1 MFNDLFS
8 TFYQSQQG
16 QNAWNV
22 LQQRGY
28 SPAQAQQIFGSALP
42 AAAEALTRAGQS
54 SQEPALGV
62 FDLFGGHSGAEFLT
76 GAIGGLLRG
85 DGFVGSLEDGA
96 MGMVG
101 GHIAEVLAQ
110 RLGMNQRLAGE
121 VAALVTP
128 FIVHYAYERLSSHPA
143 VVQQYGQS
151 PYYR

>member
-1 MFNDLFS
+1 LFNDMLNAF
-8 TFYQSQQG
+8 FQSQQG
-16 QNAWNV
+16 QNAFGV

-28 SPAQAQQIFGSALP
+28 NPAQAQQILGSAVP
-42 AAAEALTRAGQS
+42 AAAEAMARA
-54 SQEPALGV
+54 SQGNQQPALGI
-62 FDLFGGHSGAEFLT
+62 FDIFGGHAGAEFLT

-85 DGFVGSLEDGA
+85 DGLVGSLEDGA

-110 RLGMNQRLAGE
+110 RLGMNQRMAGE

-128 FIVHYAYERLSSHPA
+128 FIVHYAHERLSGHPA